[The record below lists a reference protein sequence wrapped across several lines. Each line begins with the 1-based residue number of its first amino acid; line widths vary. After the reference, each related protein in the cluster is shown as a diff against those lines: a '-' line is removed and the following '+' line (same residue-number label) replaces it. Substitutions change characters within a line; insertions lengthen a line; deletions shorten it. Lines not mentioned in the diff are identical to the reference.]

1 MDNKVKN
8 IPPYRFYFLDYNP
21 EQQLALFYYKERIN
35 QDNYTTDQYIK
46 KIFLDIEVF
55 TEFENKFPEPKHAE
69 KPINAVTLINDK
81 SDIDILFLLHKDIVN
96 FDREKIIENIINNSK
111 KEYNFEINNLNMYV
125 FDDESDLIYTMW
137 NIIHNYDPAILVGF
151 NSDYF
156 DFPYIVRRTINLF
169 GYEDAAQLIT
179 KFNEFNI
186 SGFNISIPDFQ
197 LVDILK
203 MYKPGEGFGFGK
215 NLEKFN
221 LDTVAEEEL
230 GVKKVEHEN
239 ISLDELYINDPERFI
254 YYNMIDT
261 YLIYMLDKKLKHF
274 DLFNAQR
281 RISFCPVSR
290 AYHGRSVMGEQIQ
303 TYNMLI
309 NENKV
314 PRSYLV
320 KEKYA
325 VDDNE
330 DEFKKYSLS
339 LSYYGA
345 YVRDPIRGIYDGL
358 IIDLDQSLTGDQL
371 IVIKRDGIALE
382 IPIGKYEYKEGDE
395 TLTLDHNKKVCWKKV
410 KGVIKHK
417 NKHKILK
424 IKTKSGKI
432 IKITDNHSIF
442 IYRNDNIELIK
453 ASELKHGD
461 KVITIVG
468 FDELINTDKIIEI
481 EVIEKKKARYVYDI
495 SVEDTERFFAR
506 DPESNGYILVHNT
519 SMYPSL
525 IKMYNMEYSTY
536 KAKLYNNTIYGFI
549 NVLRKFINNEDKTLT
564 TDIIVNAIQKQLLQ
578 YLKNHTTSY
587 KNYYKKNMLYITNII
602 ETLKNSGFTFEE
614 IISNK
619 NYYLLKTKLVPLL
632 EIVELILSDEYNNI
646 IYDYLFMEYTDFV
659 EKYRNI
665 NFYLLDSPTDSY
677 SQLKILSFEELIDEY
692 LKKYI
697 ITITGCLFIKHSE
710 KTGYIIQ
717 LINKLMKERKQL
729 KNKLKEIDPN
739 TKEYE
744 LMYRTQLSIKVLLN
758 SLYGIYGLTTYR
770 YNEKNIANAITISG
784 RVLIKT
790 AQYVADRTI
799 QEFKNN
805 VLSFN

>member
-1 MDNKVKN
+1 MESKVKN
-8 IPPYRFYFLDYNP
+8 IQPYKFYFLDYSP
-21 EQQLALFYYKERIN
+21 EQQLALYYYKERIN
-35 QDNYTTDQYIK
+35 KDNYTVDQHIK

-55 TEFENKFPEPKHAE
+55 TEFENKFPEPKHAN

-81 SDIDILFLLHKDIVN
+81 CDIDILFLLHKDIKN
-96 FDREKIIENIINNSK
+96 FDKEKIVNNIIRNT
-111 KEYNFEINNLNMYV
+111 KEEYGFEIKNINLHV
-125 FDDESDLIYTMW
+125 FDDESSLIYSMW
-137 NIIHNYDPAILVGF
+137 NIIHNYDPTILLGF

-156 DFPYIVRRTINLF
+156 DFPYIVRRTINVF
-169 GYEDAAQLIT
+169 GYENAAQLIT

-239 ISLDELYINDPERFI
+239 ISLDELYIKYPERFI

-274 DLFNAQR
+274 DLFNTQR
-281 RISFCPVSR
+281 RITYCPASR

-303 TYNMLI
+303 TYNMLV

-314 PRSYLV
+314 PRAFLV

-325 VDDNE
+325 INDNE

-358 IIDLDQSLTGDQL
+358 VIDLDQSLTRDQL
-371 IVIKRDGIALE
+371 IIIKRGNNIFE
-382 IPIGKYEYKEGDE
+382 IPIGEYTPEEIDE
-395 TLTLDHNKKVCWKKV
+395 TLTLDKNNRVTWKKV
-410 KGVIKHK
+410 KGHITHRCKYNV
-417 NKHKILK
+417 LK
-424 IKTKSGKI
+424 IITENNNC
-432 IKITDNHSIF
+432 IKVTNNHSIF
-442 IYRNDNIELIK
+442 VFNKGTIYIKLASDLKYDDKLVLCDEKGNLIFERIKNIEDLGK
-453 ASELKHGD
+453 FH
-461 KVITIVG
+461 
-468 FDELINTDKIIEI
+468 
-481 EVIEKKKARYVYDI
+481 YVYDI
-495 SVEDTERFFAR
+495 SVEETERFFAR
-506 DPESNGYILVHNT
+506 DPESDKWILVHNT

-536 KAKLYNNTIYGFI
+536 KAKLYNSTIYNFI
-549 NVLRKFINNEDKTLT
+549 DILRKFINNEDSSLT
-564 TDIIVNAIQKQLLQ
+564 VESIVNSLQKYLLQ
-578 YLKNHTTSY
+578 YLKEHTTSY
-587 KNYYKKNMLYITNII
+587 NDYYKKNTSYIT
-602 ETLKNSGFTFEE
+602 EMLKSLKNSGLSFED

-619 NYYLLKTKLVPLL
+619 NYYLLKTKLIPLL
-632 EIVELILSDEYNNI
+632 EIVELILSNEYNEI
-646 IYDYLFMEYTDFV
+646 IYDYLFMDEDKFLN
-659 EKYRNI
+659 KYKNTK
-665 NFYLLDSPTDSY
+665 FYLLENPTDSY
-677 SQLKILSFEELIDEY
+677 SQIKILTLDELLENY

-697 ITITGCLFIKHSE
+697 VTITGCLFIKHSE

-729 KNKLKEIDPN
+729 KSKLKELDPN
-739 TKEYE
+739 SKDYE
-744 LMYRTQLSIKVLLN
+744 LLYRAQLSIKVLLN

-770 YNEKNIANAITISG
+770 YNEKNIANTITISG

-790 AQYVADRTI
+790 AQYVADKTI
-799 QEFKNN
+799 QEFKNKI
-805 VLSFN
+805 LK